1 MGFYTVTLFIAGFVH
16 LLLGLFVLSKNIKSQ
31 RNRAF
36 ALFEASIVIWSIGMF
51 MMTIASDKQMA
62 MTGVRI
68 LHFGL
73 FFSFGNFFY
82 FVLTLIDDQSKR
94 NKIIC
99 STAYILGLLFN
110 ITDQIKSLATVSDVI
125 FVFGS
130 YQPVAGKAAP
140 FFNLTFLF
148 FVSYGV
154 YLLYKRYQISESLLE
169 KNRISYV
176 FGGMFIIF
184 ISSITNILLVMG
196 LKVYP
201 LAHLAIIIYALI
213 ITYAIIKY
221 RLMDISLIIQKGI
234 IYSLLTTLVTT
245 IWLLAIFI
253 FEGVLHFE
261 TLYARVLTIVI
272 IIFIFQ
278 PIREKI
284 QLLVDKRFYRE
295 KHNLQQILKKVSSDI
310 STTLDREDLFLLV
323 LNVIKKV
330 IHPQYAAI
338 MLFDQSKG
346 VYKPEFTFGD
356 YDKSEVFKEDH
367 PIVHWF
373 NQEKRELLK
382 EEVKENPEFNDV
394 KEVLTNVIEKL
405 RMIISIPIIFKEKL
419 IGILNLGSKL
429 SSKVYS
435 NDELVFLS
443 TLSSEIAL
451 ALENTKL
458 FTELKKYALELEK
471 RAIQLQIANETKS
484 NFLAV
489 VSHELQTPLTVIIG
503 YLNLF
508 LQKTLGE
515 YNSAQEEGLKIM
527 MKRSER
533 LRKLIGNILAFSKAE
548 QREGDKLEEEVVN
561 FKKIIEEVVST
572 FTQAAQG
579 KQIILQAQIDTN
591 FPLVRYNGK
600 KAKEIFSKL
609 MDNAIK
615 FTPANSFNKVTI
627 GLIDKGS
634 YLQGFVE
641 DTGIGIAA
649 ERQEK
654 MFESFYQI
662 DMSDK
667 REYEGLGLG
676 LAIVKKIIEN
686 SGGTIKVNS
695 EKDKG
700 SKFVFTLPKKEV
712 I

>member
-1 MGFYTVTLFIAGFVH
+1 
-16 LLLGLFVLSKNIKSQ
+16 LFVLSKNIKSQ

>member
-1 MGFYTVTLFIAGFVH
+1 
-16 LLLGLFVLSKNIKSQ
+16 
-31 RNRAF
+31 
-36 ALFEASIVIWSIGMF
+36 
-51 MMTIASDKQMA
+51 
-62 MTGVRI
+62 
-68 LHFGL
+68 
-73 FFSFGNFFY
+73 
-82 FVLTLIDDQSKR
+82 
-94 NKIIC
+94 
-99 STAYILGLLFN
+99 
-110 ITDQIKSLATVSDVI
+110 
-125 FVFGS
+125 
-130 YQPVAGKAAP
+130 
-140 FFNLTFLF
+140 
-148 FVSYGV
+148 
-154 YLLYKRYQISESLLE
+154 
-169 KNRISYV
+169 
-176 FGGMFIIF
+176 
-184 ISSITNILLVMG
+184 
-196 LKVYP
+196 
-201 LAHLAIIIYALI
+201 
-213 ITYAIIKY
+213 
-221 RLMDISLIIQKGI
+221 
-234 IYSLLTTLVTT
+234 
-245 IWLLAIFI
+245 
-253 FEGVLHFE
+253 
-261 TLYARVLTIVI
+261 
-272 IIFIFQ
+272 
-278 PIREKI
+278 
-284 QLLVDKRFYRE
+284 
-295 KHNLQQILKKVSSDI
+295 
-310 STTLDREDLFLLV
+310 
-323 LNVIKKV
+323 
-330 IHPQYAAI
+330 
-338 MLFDQSKG
+338 
-346 VYKPEFTFGD
+346 
-356 YDKSEVFKEDH
+356 
-367 PIVHWF
+367 
-373 NQEKRELLK
+373 
-382 EEVKENPEFNDV
+382 
-394 KEVLTNVIEKL
+394 
-405 RMIISIPIIFKEKL
+405 FKEKL